1 MVAYHERIYNLWKKQ
16 ASKARKRKFSK
27 NINADKVEKVEKDS
41 LKVEEETNS
50 HSKKKSMHR
59 KSVSVES
66 N

>member
-1 MVAYHERIYNLWKKQ
+1 MVSYHERIYNLWKKQ

-27 NINADKVEKVEKDS
+27 NINADKVEKVE
-41 LKVEEETNS
+41 EETKS
-50 HSKKKSMHR
+50 HPKKKSMHR